1 MYCPKCG
8 TQNPD
13 AAQICSSCSAVLP
26 GPGAQAPN
34 AAVKTS
40 GLAIA
45 SLVLGILSFVTCLV
59 TALPAIILGIVGLV
73 KIAKSAGQLKGK
85 GLAIAGIAVPSIAFL
100 LALLVSPM
108 MMAILFPALA
118 RSRQFAFRTV
128 CANNLKQIGLSMQ
141 IYAEEHDG
149 KYPTA
154 DRWCDLL
161 IQHAGATHPIFRC
174 RGAGAHS
181 DRCNY
186 AINKN
191 LENFDTGSAPH
202 DMVVLFETHPG
213 WNQTGGPEMLTTDN
227 HQGLG
232 CNVLFIDNHVNFV
245 KTKDL
250 DKLKW

>member
-13 AAQICSSCSAVLP
+13 AAQICSSCSGVLP
-26 GPGAQAPN
+26 ASTAQAPI

-40 GLAIA
+40 RLAIA

-73 KIAKSAGQLKGK
+73 KIAKSAGRLKGN
-85 GLAIAGIAVPSIAFL
+85 GLAIAGIAVPAAASL
-100 LALLVSPM
+100 LFAPM
-108 MMAILFPALA
+108 MLATLFPALA
-118 RSRQFAFRTV
+118 RSRQLAFRTV
-128 CANNLKQIGLSMQ
+128 CANNLKQIGLSMH

-161 IQHAGATHPIFRC
+161 VEDYDVREEVFRC
-174 RGAGAHS
+174 KGAPEGL
-181 DRCNY
+181 CNY

-191 LENFDTGSAPH
+191 LENFDTRSTPP
-202 DMVVLFETHPG
+202 DMVVLFETNPG
-213 WNQTGGPEMLTTDN
+213 WNQAGGPEILTTDN
-227 HQGLG
+227 HRSEG
-232 CNVLFIDNHVNFV
+232 CNVLFIDNHVEFI
-245 KTKDL
+245 KTEDL